1 MRKLLATFVLAAM
14 MLISLP
20 LAAEAHAGCRRHRRA
35 SSRSYA
41 SQRYAQQRYYSQR
54 RYAQQRYYSQGY
66 ASQRYYSPRY
76 SQRRYASQRYY
87 SQGYYAQPQRPSFY
101 RRHRNVINMGI
112 ATGAGALLGGIIG
125 GRRGAG
131 IGALLGV
138 GGGALYTYKI
148 RPKKRRY

>member
-1 MRKLLATFVLAAM
+1 MRKLLATLVLASM
-14 MLISLP
+14 MLIALP
-20 LAAEAHAGCRRHRRA
+20 LAAEAHPGCRRHRRA

-41 SQRYAQQRYYSQR
+41 SQRY
-54 RYAQQRYYSQGY
+54 YAQQRYARQRYNGSGYS
-66 ASQRYYSPRY
+66 RTYYSP
-76 SQRRYASQRYY
+76 SY
-87 SQGYYAQPQRPSFY
+87 SQGYYVQQRPSFY

-131 IGALLGV
+131 VGALLGA

-148 RPKKRRY
+148 RPKRRRY